1 MRRLPFA
8 ALTLLIT
15 APAAA
20 DTLIDNVDGLTLDP
34 EGRTQRFN
42 GLLIGNDGRVAQV
55 LQRADKRPGK
65 VDYRLDG
72 KGRTVM
78 PGLIAA
84 NLRLMDSALALLT
97 AKAGASPPPGP
108 PRPEDRDV
116 ALVDVQQAL
125 FARGITAV
133 TDMGTTIED
142 WQTYRRAG
150 DLGTL
155 NLRIMAYAG
164 GVEAM
169 ILIGGPGP
177 TPWLYDDR
185 LRLNGLYLR
194 REPVVLRPAAPPT
207 RPAVTPKIDSAE
219 TRLRNMMSRAAM
231 DRFQVAVEAPDEN
244 AVRGV
249 ADAVDELALTY
260 QGERRWRL
268 EGLRAVAPA
277 DYPRLAAR
285 KVLITPQPRDPAGEQ
300 GKLPAP
306 FAGIAAAL
314 TRTGQPGA
322 IDAPMSREQGL
333 AGWTISAAFAGQAE
347 GRFGRLTVGQRAD
360 FIVLDRDPTL
370 ASPAEL
376 RTIRVLQTWVNGR
389 AVYRNEDKWLDQTG
403 G

>member
-1 MRRLPFA
+1 MRAAWGA
-8 ALTLLIT
+8 ALALLIA
-15 APAAA
+15 APASA
-20 DTLIDNVDGLTLDP
+20 DTLIDNVDGLTLDA
-34 EGRTQRFN
+34 EGRVQRFN

-84 NLRLMDSALALLT
+84 NLRLMDAALALLT
-97 AKAGASPPPGP
+97 AKAAAGTPPGP

-133 TDMGTTIED
+133 TDMGTSIED

-194 REPVVLRPAAPPT
+194 REPVVLRAAAPST
-207 RPAVTPKIDSAE
+207 RPAATPKIDSAE
-219 TRLRNMMSRAAM
+219 TRQRNMMSRAAM
-231 DRFQVAVEAPDEN
+231 DRFQVAVEAPDEA
-244 AVRGV
+244 AVRAI

-277 DYPRLAAR
+277 EQSRLAAQ
-285 KVLITPQPRDPAGEQ
+285 KVLTVLQPRDPAAEPN
-300 GKLPAP
+300 KLPAP
-306 FAGIAAAL
+306 FAGIAMAL
-314 TRTGQPGA
+314 TRTAVPGQADGY
-322 IDAPMSREQGL
+322 MTREDSL
-333 AGWTISAAFAGQAE
+333 ASWTIRAAYAGQAE
-347 GRFGRLTVGQRAD
+347 GRFGRLSVGQRAD

-370 ASPAEL
+370 AAPSDL
-376 RTIRVLQTWVNGR
+376 RAIRVLQTWVNGR
-389 AVYRNEDKWLDQTG
+389 AVYRAEDRPDQTG